1 MGTEQNKKK
10 KWVKIGVLLL
20 VNLFVAHV
28 VYNFVVAEKNTPI
41 SVSLKRSIF
50 WGFWRAKA
58 RTPARPRKKAVPKVG
73 VVTGVVCS
81 AERPCAIIGSETVS
95 EGDILDGVKITRI
108 GRGEVE
114 FEKDGKVWKQLVG
127 EHASNEWTTRLPKQ

>member
-10 KWVKIGVLLL
+10 KWVKICVLLL

-50 WGFWRAKA
+50 WGFSRGKTRRSAK
-58 RTPARPRKKAVPKVG
+58 PRRKAVPKVG

-81 AERPCAIIGSETVS
+81 VERPCAIIGSETVS

-114 FEKDGKVWKQLVG
+114 FEKDGKVWKQFVG
-127 EHASNEWTTRLPKQ
+127 EHASSEWTNKTAKQ